1 MRLLERYCRTGG
13 AARAQTSLLPVGTT
27 ACEPA
32 ERLFQSRQLDAGT
45 LVTGD
50 ETFAGRVA
58 AHDVGVLDLGE
69 GRTRWKT
76 KIGKDLVPI
85 RHIPLSLGDRQDS
98 MPEAGLA
105 AGVRRAE

>member
-58 AHDVGVLDLGE
+58 AAGVGGPDFG
-69 GRTRWKT
+69 GGSTRWEDG
-76 KIGKDLVPI
+76 IGQGLGPI
-85 RHIPLSLGDRQDS
+85 RNIPLSLGDRQDS
-98 MPEAGLA
+98 T
-105 AGVRRAE
+105 